1 MSFAVCADANAGAR
15 MAARQKWLEKKF
27 RYISEGNKYH
37 NREAGYKK
45 ALNDNVIGYSR
56 ATSDAY
62 SRAVYARGK
71 ALKQTESLMKQYLTK
86 RKVNEGGRSRSSR
99 RGAALMQ
106 LLQAKGALRN
116 RIRNAYGRN
125 QAIAKQGTLRQLGSL
140 NARNRK
146 TLGMMPE
153 YGAPVLMPPSDRFST
168 LLNFGLT
175 ALGVAGGLG
184 WSPFGGGTGAG
195 SDVKIKE
202 DIKYI
207 GSSPDG
213 HNIWEFSYK
222 GSSKRYRGA
231 MAQEV
236 AKINP
241 MAVTI
246 VEDTGGKYLAVDYSK
261 IDVDM
266 VEV

>member
-1 MSFAVCADANAGAR
+1 MSFAVCADANAGQR
-15 MAARQKWLEKKF
+15 YAARQKWLEKKF

-45 ALNDNVIGYSR
+45 SLNDNVIGFSR

-62 SRAVYARGK
+62 SKAVYARGT
-71 ALKQTESLMKQYLTK
+71 ALKQTESLMKNYLSK
-86 RKVNEGGRSRSSR
+86 RKVSQGGRSRSFR
-99 RGAALMQ
+99 RSGALMQ
-106 LLQAKGALRN
+106 MLAAKGALRN

-125 QAIAKQGTLRQLGSL
+125 MALAKQGNFRKLASMD
-140 NARNRK
+140 AKNRK

-168 LLNFGLT
+168 FLNTAIGIAGLFT
-175 ALGVAGGLG
+175 
-184 WSPFGGGTGAG
+184 
-195 SDVKIKE
+195 SDVKEKE
-202 DIKYI
+202 NISYI
-207 GSSPDG
+207 GSSPQG
-213 HNIWEFSYK
+213 HNIWEFNYI
-222 GSSKRYRGA
+222 GDSKRYRGV

-241 MAVTI
+241 KAVN
-246 VEDTGGKYLAVDYSK
+246 VQDGVLAVDYSK
-261 IDVDM
+261 IDVNM